1 MKKQNK
7 IYSISS
13 GAFGYDDI
21 HIKPE
26 DIVIVWLD
34 NYGFTH
40 IFYCIMNKKFMI
52 YFLLRNKCVSLYCK

>member
-26 DIVIVWLD
+26 DVVIVWLD
-34 NYGFTH
+34 NHGFTH
-40 IFYCIMNKKFMI
+40 IFYCIEQEKSG
-52 YFLLRNKCVSLYCK
+52 LLDVE